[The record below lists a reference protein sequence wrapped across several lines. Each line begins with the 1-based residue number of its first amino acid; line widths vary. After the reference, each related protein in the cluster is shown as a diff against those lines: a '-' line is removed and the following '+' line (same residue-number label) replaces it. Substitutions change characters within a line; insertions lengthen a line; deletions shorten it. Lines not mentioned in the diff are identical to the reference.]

1 MGWFSGLALERIKV
15 EGVGVMND
23 QPNVIDEAIGAVQLY
38 SEIAGLLID
47 ILHTA
52 DSVSVGGSVDYE
64 LKLMCVT
71 KLKAIVEKI
80 EV

>member
-1 MGWFSGLALERIKV
+1 
-15 EGVGVMND
+15 MNA

>member
-1 MGWFSGLALERIKV
+1 
-15 EGVGVMND
+15 MND

-52 DSVSVGGSVDYE
+52 DSVGVGGSVDYE
-64 LKLMCVT
+64 LKLTCIT
-71 KLKAIVEKI
+71 KLKAIVDKI

>member
-1 MGWFSGLALERIKV
+1 
-15 EGVGVMND
+15 MND

-52 DSVSVGGSVDYE
+52 DAVSVGGSVDYE
-64 LKLMCVT
+64 LKLTCIT
-71 KLKAIVEKI
+71 KLKAIVDKI

>member
-1 MGWFSGLALERIKV
+1 
-15 EGVGVMND
+15 MNE

-52 DSVSVGGSVDYE
+52 DAVSVGGSTDYE
-64 LKLMCVT
+64 LKLMCVQ

>member
-1 MGWFSGLALERIKV
+1 MS
-15 EGVGVMND
+15 D
-23 QPNVIDEAIGAVQLY
+23 QPNVIEEAIGAVQLY

-64 LKLMCVT
+64 LKLTCIT
-71 KLKAIVEKI
+71 KLKAIVDKI

>member
-1 MGWFSGLALERIKV
+1 
-15 EGVGVMND
+15 MND

-38 SEIAGLLID
+38 SEIANLLID

-52 DSVSVGGSVDYE
+52 DAVSVGGSADYE

-71 KLKAIVEKI
+71 KLKAIVDKI

>member
-1 MGWFSGLALERIKV
+1 MS
-15 EGVGVMND
+15 D

-38 SEIAGLLID
+38 SEIANLLID

-71 KLKAIVEKI
+71 KLKSIVEKLD
-80 EV
+80 V